1 MRYSLSA
8 KMAAI
13 YKIGSFYG
21 KLPKSHFHSFDSFFF
36 RDEQYFIVSNFARVA
51 FKKLNAIKE
60 QYAYDELK
68 RIKLKGILKMDVKI
82 ESAWF
87 QTSIQTKIQD
97 ISMILERKRIIILE
111 DRFKANT
118 KIYKSVD

>member
-1 MRYSLSA
+1 
-8 KMAAI
+8 
-13 YKIGSFYG
+13 
-21 KLPKSHFHSFDSFFF
+21 
-36 RDEQYFIVSNFARVA
+36 
-51 FKKLNAIKE
+51 
-60 QYAYDELK
+60 
-68 RIKLKGILKMDVKI
+68 MDVKI